1 MKIVVFALFVLV
13 LLTGPLSAHQH
24 ERTQANPKPVH
35 GDIVFFMYMA
45 FADYQSYYETG
56 DIGEYEF
63 LHQIVEPDFIR
74 IVIQSQ
80 VVVLDGNWEVLF
92 DRKSKEI
99 LANSEIGVKNFLDQR
114 GLQ

>member
-1 MKIVVFALFVLV
+1 MKILVFALILI
-13 LLTGPLSAHQH
+13 TGSLSAHQH
-24 ERTQANPKPVH
+24 ERTQANPKPVFMR

-45 FADYQSYYETG
+45 FADYQSYYEAG

-99 LANSEIGVKNFLDQR
+99 LASSEIGVKNFLDQR

>member
-1 MKIVVFALFVLV
+1 MKIIVFGLI

-24 ERTQANPKPVH
+24 KRTQANPQPVH
-35 GDIVFFMYMA
+35 GNMVFFMYMA
-45 FADYQSYYETG
+45 FADYQSYYEAG

-63 LHQIVEPDFIR
+63 LYQIIEPNFIR

-92 DRKSKEI
+92 DRKSKKI
-99 LANSEIGVKNFLDQR
+99 LASSEIGVKNFLDQR